1 MRQYRSRSS
10 QSQRRL
16 ENTLRHRLS
25 WLVDFA
31 VRAKELA
38 GLRGQEL
45 ARLRLAVESFP
56 VSAMTDNDRPALSAS
71 TIAKLAGTVGSGI
84 RALFR
89 SEPWQ
94 LRVGVTTFYLDL
106 KNRRPTRRF
115 VTSQADGFL
124 LEAQELIA
132 AGAQWLRECGRRE
145 CRRVFVANRRQ
156 FFCTPRCA
164 QDERTER
171 FFARHTP
178 EEFSE
183 QRHARYVKK
192 VRRTKG
198 PAVAQKVR
206 RRQVSRKCT

>member
-10 QSQRRL
+10 QSQRRS
-16 ENTLRHRLS
+16 ENTLRHRLN
-25 WLVDFA
+25 WLLDFA
-31 VRAKELA
+31 ARAKELA

-45 ARLRLAVESFP
+45 ARLKLAVESFP
-56 VSAMTDNDRPALSAS
+56 MSAITDNDRPAPSAS
-71 TIAKLAGTVGSGI
+71 AIAKLASTVGSGI

-94 LRVGVTTFYLDL
+94 LRIGVTTFYLDL
-106 KNRRPTRRF
+106 KSRRPTRRF

-132 AGAQWLRECGRRE
+132 AGAQWLRECRRRE

-156 FFCTPRCA
+156 VFCTPRCA

-171 FFARHTP
+171 FLARRTR

-183 QRHARYVKK
+183 QRHARYVKNI
-192 VRRTKG
+192 RLTKG

-206 RRQVSRKCT
+206 RRQGSPKST